1 MKMER
6 SVKSIIIVGDGMADY
21 PIKEHQDK
29 TPLMMAD
36 KPYMDWL
43 ARHGEIGLVQTI
55 PEGFNPGSEIAN
67 LSIFGYDPLKYYT
80 GRGPLEAASLGVAL
94 GPSDLAFRCNLVTLQ
109 FQNSKV
115 IMEDFSAGHISNE
128 EAERLIEELNR
139 VLGSERVQFF
149 AGVSYRHLMVLRE
162 GASTFR
168 GLEEVSFTPPH
179 DIIGQEISPY
189 LPKGNHSVREIL
201 ELMEDSQKVLRDHPI
216 NLHRQAMGLRP
227 ANAIWLWGQGRSPQM
242 VTLRE
247 RFGIEGAV
255 ISAVHLIRGIG
266 RLAGLEV
273 LEVPH
278 ITGFLDTN
286 YEGKAT
292 YALEALRKKDFVYI
306 HVEAPDE
313 AGHMGELDLKIKAI
327 EDFDERVVGRVLKG
341 LQYFEHYRI
350 MVLPDHPTPLSLRT
364 HTADPV
370 PFVIYRSEGKKEENP
385 TGSFDEV
392 SARRSGLFLEKGHEL
407 IERFLLL

>member
-227 ANAIWLWGQGRSPQM
+227 ANAI
-242 VTLRE
+242 
-247 RFGIEGAV
+247 
-255 ISAVHLIRGIG
+255 
-266 RLAGLEV
+266 
-273 LEVPH
+273 
-278 ITGFLDTN
+278 
-286 YEGKAT
+286 
-292 YALEALRKKDFVYI
+292 
-306 HVEAPDE
+306 
-313 AGHMGELDLKIKAI
+313 
-327 EDFDERVVGRVLKG
+327 
-341 LQYFEHYRI
+341 
-350 MVLPDHPTPLSLRT
+350 
-364 HTADPV
+364 
-370 PFVIYRSEGKKEENP
+370 
-385 TGSFDEV
+385 
-392 SARRSGLFLEKGHEL
+392 
-407 IERFLLL
+407 